1 MTSGELTAWV
11 AFGVY
16 LVVTTALAVRGMK
29 RTTSM
34 KSFAVGG
41 DMGPVLVGI
50 TLAASIASTAT
61 FVINPGFVW
70 RSGLAALIH
79 FGVAGTAGVFFGLVL
94 LSRGFRRLGEK
105 YQALTLPHWVGAR
118 FESKGMRT
126 YFAGLNLIL
135 AVCFVVLI
143 VKGSALVM
151 QATLGLGYITSVIVV
166 VGFVFS
172 YILLGGTYAHAYT
185 NALQG
190 SIMLLVALALAAS
203 GLHLFADGGISG
215 FFAALEAQDPNL
227 TKVVNPG
234 AESWLFDSTFE
245 VFACGFIVSYGL
257 VCQPHILLKALY
269 LRSEKDLRRYLVVG
283 AVVGVIFAAVLVVGL
298 YARVAFPDADIAQDA
313 VVPYYIANTF
323 AGPAGA
329 LISVALLAAGMST
342 MDGILVSASTIAGND
357 LVLGLMKPMDEETS
371 SKVALKASRLILVA
385 MGAGSFALAL
395 NPPQLVG
402 LFAQAGVY
410 GLVAASAA
418 PMTFGIFYARTPRA
432 GAFAAAVVG
441 PAVHFVLHLLLG
453 VANPAVSATYG
464 VLASTAVLA
473 IACVIPG
480 LEPAKSAVEA
490 PEVTPEST
498 PTA

>member
-1 MTSGELTAWV
+1 MSSGQITAWV
-11 AFGVY
+11 AFGAY
-16 LVVTTALAVRGMK
+16 LLVTTALALRGMK
-29 RTTSM
+29 RTTNI
-34 KSFAVGG
+34 KSFALGG
-41 DMGPVLVGI
+41 DMGPMLVGI

-70 RSGLAALIH
+70 NSGLAALLH
-79 FGVAGTAGVFFGLVL
+79 FGVAGTAGVLVGLVV
-94 LSRGFRRLGEK
+94 LSRGFRRLGEQ
-105 YQALTLPHWVGAR
+105 YQALTLPHWLGAR
-118 FESKGMRT
+118 YESRGMRT

-151 QATLGLGYITSVIVV
+151 QATLGLGYVTCVVVV

-172 YILLGGTYAHAYT
+172 YIMLGGTYAHAYT

-190 SIMLLVALALAAS
+190 SIMLVVALALAAS
-203 GLHLFADGGISG
+203 GLHLFADGGLDG
-215 FFAALEAQDPNL
+215 FVAALEAQDPAL
-227 TKVVNPG
+227 TRVVNPD
-234 AESWLFDSTFE
+234 SWLFDSWFE

-269 LRSEKDLRRYLVVG
+269 LRSERDLRRYLIVG
-283 AVVGVIFAAVLVVGL
+283 AVVGAVFAAVLVVGL
-298 YARVAFPDADIAQDA
+298 YARVAFPEADIPQDA
-313 VVPYYIANTF
+313 VMPYYIANSF
-323 AGPAGA
+323 SGPVGA

-357 LVLGLMKPMDEETS
+357 LVLGLMPIEDEERAS
-371 SKVALKASRLILVA
+371 RVALKASRIILVA
-385 MGAGSFALAL
+385 IGALSFGLAL

-402 LFAQAGVY
+402 LFAQAGIY

-441 PAVHFVLHLLLG
+441 PAVHFVLHLGLG

-473 IACVIPG
+473 IACGIV
-480 LEPAKSAVEA
+480 AMRSAGGGRAVADA
-490 PEVTPEST
+490 PR
-498 PTA
+498 